1 MLSPLRFLL
10 PLALACLAGCPVWEP
25 LANCADYDACDPTD
39 GSSSGPAGTLPTTS
53 ASEDIQTVTGTSD
66 AGGSSTT
73 NTEDSTETGSTGQ
86 PADLPAIVHYELKP
100 DPITTNGPLAV
111 IVNADHASGVRMDT
125 GLGDIIELTPQPQ
138 PGLFI
143 GEIAV
148 ISGALNGPHE
158 ALLTAWENTVDGDT
172 VAAPYEI
179 ALPTPGTEKLWETGD
194 LIGPGRVVAMATLPT
209 GELVE
214 LGHHSPDGEQ
224 RCYLRLRDKDGL
236 WAPADV
242 VDVLPGTPCEAIDL
256 KIDDQGEVFV
266 LVHQQTNNELRWRLL
281 KLPAWG
287 ESAKHMG
294 LGAKNEIAVALA
306 HHDSGMVA
314 VCGTAPSGAL
324 DELDA
329 MAQIFRPGVAVE
341 PWKLD
346 YLPENKQPHSFT
358 EQTRDCVFAG
368 ETLVLVGAAY
378 GPHEQEQKYRDR
390 LFMLRVDTAASL
402 ASWSVAAAG
411 DKTQSAAQAVDVD
424 DEGRLVVGG
433 YTCDDECKPLGDLRV
448 YDERGSLAHQVSLG
462 TFPTEQFAVQ
472 DVAYN
477 SPAGYIVVATGGT
490 QGNET
495 AFTVR
500 AFAPGEQEAALWTF
514 TRKDLQVLH
523 FAMALAI
530 GDYGEVYAGGFGAN
544 GYPAV
549 AFIAS

>member
-25 LANCADYDACDPTD
+25 LASCADYNACDPID
-39 GSSSGPAGTLPTTS
+39 SSSTNSEGTLPTTN

-66 AGGSSTT
+66 GESSSTT
-73 NTEDSTETGSTGQ
+73 STEDGTETTSTGQ
-86 PADLPAIVHYELKP
+86 PADPPAIIDYELKP
-100 DPITTNGPLAV
+100 DPITTNGPLTVTVTAE
-111 IVNADHASGVRMDT
+111 HATGVRMDT
-125 GLGDIIELTPQPQ
+125 GLGDIVELTPQPQ
-138 PGLFI
+138 PGVFV

-148 ISGALNGPHE
+148 LTGMHNGPHE
-158 ALLTAWENTVDGDT
+158 ALLTPWENTVFGDA
-172 VAAPYEI
+172 VAAPYQI

-194 LIGPGRVVAMATLPT
+194 LIGPGRVVAVATLPT

-214 LGHHSPDGEQ
+214 LGHHSPEGEQ
-224 RCYLRLRDKDGL
+224 RCYLRLRDTDGL

-256 KIDDQGEVFV
+256 KIDDHGEVFV

-314 VCGTAPSGAL
+314 VCGTAPSGAI
-324 DELDA
+324 DKVDA
-329 MAQIFRPGVAVE
+329 MAQIFRPGLAVE

-346 YLPENKQPHSFT
+346 YLPEDKQPHYFS

-368 ETLVLVGAAY
+368 DTLVVVGAAN
-378 GPHEQEQKYRDR
+378 GEHELEQEKRDR
-390 LFMLRVDTAASL
+390 LFMLHVDTAANL
-402 ASWSVAAAG
+402 ASWSVATAG
-411 DKTQSAAQAVDVD
+411 DTTQSAAQAVDVD

-462 TFPTEQFAVQ
+462 AFPTEQFAVQ
-472 DVAYN
+472 DVAP

-500 AFAPGEQEAALWTF
+500 AFVPGKQEAALWTF
-514 TRKDLQVLH
+514 THKDLQVLH